1 MKQPL
6 KQILVWCLTI
16 LLSTLTLPSSPVLA
30 DDLSSPNPCF
40 QSPKMIFD
48 TISQKQLDAFCR
60 SVAIQGDSVVIGA
73 PLGDNTA
80 ADSGEVFLYHPSTGS
95 MERLSLPNTLVAYDY
110 FGQSVAQDGDYILV
124 GANGQKYGTAND
136 AGIAYLFNLDGELK
150 RTFHSPEPIA
160 SNFFGYSVALD
171 VDHNRVLIG
180 AYGKDIGRTDS
191 GSAYLFDLDGNEIKT
206 FRNPNPIANNERFG
220 WSVAV
225 NGNNVLIG
233 AENKQGTGVAYLFDV
248 NDDAPIHTLYIPIF
262 VSTGALFGHSVS
274 IDGDVA
280 LVGAPVQSIGGVN
293 KTGAVFQFD
302 VETGELTRIYLDTSP
317 STDEYFGGS
326 VKVVGNAVLIG
337 AQGKKNEN
345 GVLAGAAF
353 LYNASGNDG
362 GIHDYDSPEPLVSFL
377 NPMPTLAAEKFG
389 STVALDTNGGI
400 VIGAEEKCINLKSYC
415 YDVRYY
421 NGYRF
426 GAAFLYKD
434 YTGALAELTQSSTNS
449 SVVVNIDSV
458 DNVSSQPDFTS
469 AEGTSPVTV
478 KLQPG
483 TYTISVID
491 ESEGGGYNAWS
502 RNNGKISGCNN
513 DGDDCAK
520 GWEHGYAF
528 EYGLETKVV
537 AGTGC
542 HDSVKR
548 AVEQK
553 PVNKSFTLDDAT
565 DVEFYVVD
573 SGNPTNNLGGVS
585 LRIVKE

>member
-160 SNFFGYSVALD
+160 SHFFGYSVALD

-528 EYGLETKVV
+528 EYGLRLRLLQ
-537 AGTGC
+537 AL
-542 HDSVKR
+542 
-548 AVEQK
+548 AVTTLSSALW
-553 PVNKSFTLDDAT
+553 NKNLSI
-565 DVEFYVVD
+565 
-573 SGNPTNNLGGVS
+573 NPLPWMM
-585 LRIVKE
+585 LLM